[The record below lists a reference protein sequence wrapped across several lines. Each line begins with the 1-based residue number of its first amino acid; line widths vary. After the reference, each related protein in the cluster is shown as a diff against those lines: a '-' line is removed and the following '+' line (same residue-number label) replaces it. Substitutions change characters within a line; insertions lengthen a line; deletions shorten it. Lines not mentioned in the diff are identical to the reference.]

1 MADGTEKGKQVRGQY
16 FSSEKL
22 ESLADNLLA
31 RYEREAGS
39 PLQPPLQAESIAESI
54 SLNILWEDILE
65 EPGTTT
71 HGALISEQR
80 LIVLNERRLQLL
92 ESTQGLYN
100 TTIAHEI
107 GHWVLHVDH
116 AALDHVSLPDL
127 TFDSAPAPESG
138 LDKRDERN
146 AHEFM
151 SYLLMPSKL
160 LIPRLKGLNL
170 QNWHSLYNLRETFNV
185 TPTAL
190 KIRLEKLNLTYL
202 DDKRRFH
209 KSKQEAGGQTSLF

>member
-1 MADGTEKGKQVRGQY
+1 MRGQY
-16 FSSEKL
+16 FSPKKL
-22 ESLADNLLA
+22 ESLADHLLA

-39 PLQPPLQAESIAESI
+39 PLQPPIQAESIAESI
-54 SLNILWEDILE
+54 GLNILWDEIPE
-65 EPGTTT
+65 KPGTTT
-71 HGALISEQR
+71 HGALIPEKR

-127 TFDSAPAPESG
+127 AYDTAPAPESG
-138 LDKRDERN
+138 FDKRDEHN

-151 SYLLMPSKL
+151 GYLLMPSKL
-160 LIPRLKGLNL
+160 LTPRLKGLNL
-170 QNWHSLYNLRETFNV
+170 QNWHDLYRLRETFNV

-209 KSKQEAGGQTSLF
+209 KSKQEAGGQSPLF